1 MMESSPR
8 RSFTWPRGE
17 GECWSIAPRFGEL
30 VLLYAGGW
38 PAFERE
44 YHPLAEEPRL
54 FEELAAL
61 GLAAKEAGG
70 RLAAEGSDLV
80 RLGRLSKSGEFIVDE
95 EGWGDEDRDSLAA
108 HAAEDS
114 TIQQQVLSFVNVYG
128 PLDFGPRER
137 GRGGAALASI
147 LSEAIALA
155 DAVALAK
162 DVRQGEQ
169 DGELE
174 ETLGPWRFE
183 LALMLNE
190 RLADTRLVQ
199 LLDSS
204 SGRLVPGFDCANL
217 LAAMWL
223 QLFERVN
230 GGTTWELCKGCGRL
244 FAKSRR
250 DQRYHDEKC
259 RNRAAVRRSRG
270 DDR

>member
-95 EGWGDEDRDSLAA
+95 EGRGDEDRDSLAA

-137 GRGGAALASI
+137 GRGRGSTRLDLERGDRASRRRGPREGCA
-147 LSEAIALA
+147 SRRARRRAGGDAWAPAVRARA
-155 DAVALAK
+155 DAQRA
-162 DVRQGEQ
+162 
-169 DGELE
+169 
-174 ETLGPWRFE
+174 
-183 LALMLNE
+183 
-190 RLADTRLVQ
+190 
-199 LLDSS
+199 
-204 SGRLVPGFDCANL
+204 
-217 LAAMWL
+217 
-223 QLFERVN
+223 
-230 GGTTWELCKGCGRL
+230 
-244 FAKSRR
+244 SRG
-250 DQRYHDEKC
+250 HTA
-259 RNRAAVRRSRG
+259 RAAS
-270 DDR
+270 